1 MNWFEL
7 IYKFLGGLGIFFFGM
22 KFLSEGLQAVAGPLI
37 KRFISALTTNRILA
51 VMVGTF
57 VTTLVQSSSV
67 TTVMVV
73 GLVNAG
79 LMELTQA
86 IGVILGANIG
96 TTITGWIIAIK
107 VGKYGLLFVAVGV
120 FPMLFAKRDYF
131 KQIGKV
137 SVALGFIF
145 LGLEFM
151 SGAFKPLRSNEG
163 FLSMMQ
169 YFSAN
174 HLGSLIACIGMGALL
189 TMIIQSSSAMLGV
202 TIALASTGAITFQTA
217 AALVL
222 GENIGTTITALLAS
236 IPANTDAKRAAR
248 AHAFFN
254 VLGVCVMIP
263 LFWWY
268 VPLIDSL
275 IGGSVTQTGPDGS
288 FVNVAAHIALSHSLF
303 NVTNT
308 LLFLPFLPW
317 LSRLVIMITPR
328 PKTKETSR
336 LQHLDTDIQIPPSL
350 ALAASEKET
359 IIFSEMV
366 TEALKETQRV
376 ILEPEISL
384 QTAENINH
392 IENECDDRQRD
403 ITVYLTR
410 TQQGTLTNQES
421 IQSQALI
428 RVADELESITD
439 YCAAIVRYRNR
450 IVGTEG
456 FTPDAIAELKDY
468 SDGVIQYFGRV
479 LDCFRESG
487 QWNVSEM
494 KTELDVLRDRAN
506 AMRLNHE
513 ERLNQGTCRALTG
526 MIYSDIVVALR
537 KINGHILNVAESM
550 AGSTGKTGAVA
561 A

>member
-1 MNWFEL
+1 
-7 IYKFLGGLGIFFFGM
+7 
-22 KFLSEGLQAVAGPLI
+22 
-37 KRFISALTTNRILA
+37 
-51 VMVGTF
+51 
-57 VTTLVQSSSV
+57 
-67 TTVMVV
+67 
-73 GLVNAG
+73 
-79 LMELTQA
+79 
-86 IGVILGANIG
+86 
-96 TTITGWIIAIK
+96 
-107 VGKYGLLFVAVGV
+107 
-120 FPMLFAKRDYF
+120 
-131 KQIGKV
+131 
-137 SVALGFIF
+137 
-145 LGLEFM
+145 
-151 SGAFKPLRSNEG
+151 
-163 FLSMMQ
+163 MMQ
-169 YFSAN
+169 YFSAD
-174 HLGSLIACIGMGALL
+174 HLGSLIACIGMGAFL

-217 AALVL
+217 AGLVL

-248 AHAFFN
+248 AHAVFN
-254 VLGVCVMIP
+254 VIGVCAMIP

-268 VPLIDSL
+268 VPLVDSL
-275 IGGSVTQTGPDGS
+275 IGGSVTETGPDGR

-328 PKTKETSR
+328 SKIKETSR
-336 LQHLDTDIQIPPSL
+336 LRHLDTDIQIPPSL

-359 IIFSEMV
+359 IVFSEMV

-384 QTAENINH
+384 PVAENINH
-392 IENECDDRQRD
+392 IEHECDDLQRD

-450 IVGTEG
+450 ITGSEG

-468 SDGVIQYFGRV
+468 SDGVIRYFGRV
-479 LDCFRESG
+479 LDCFREG
-487 QWNVSEM
+487 GRWNVSEM
-494 KTELDVLRDRAN
+494 KAELDVLRDRAN
-506 AMRLNHE
+506 EMRLNHE
-513 ERLNQGTCRALTG
+513 ERLNQGKCGALTG

-550 AGSTGKTGAVA
+550 AGSTGKTGAMA